1 MRNQVLA
8 CVLAA
13 LLSGCAVGPDYRRP
27 AVDVPAGW
35 RFEATEGREVANT
48 AWWEQ
53 FGDPVLNELVEI
65 ALEENK
71 DLRIATA
78 RIEEFAGRYVTTRGN
93 LFPQV
98 GAGATFARQRVS
110 QDGLSPIPS
119 VRATFDTY
127 DVFLNGSWEIDFF
140 GRLRRATEAARAD
153 LLATEEARRV
163 VVLTLVSSVAATYVD
178 LLTLDKQL
186 EITRKTAE
194 GRKKSFDIFQM
205 RFDGGVVSEVVL
217 SQSDAEYRDALSR
230 IPEIERAIVQTEN
243 ALSILLGR
251 NPGDIVRG
259 RKLDDLGI
267 PGVPEGLPSDL
278 LERRPDIRQAEQNLI
293 AANAR
298 IGEAKALYFP
308 TISLT
313 GLLGYSST
321 DLSSLFMGS
330 TKVWSLAAP
339 LTMPIFTAGRIKGQ
353 VEAAEA
359 FQQQTLYA
367 YQAAIQN
374 GFREVEDA
382 LVDRVKFQ
390 EQMQALGDQI
400 DALRTY
406 ARLSMLRFDEGYA
419 SYIEVTDAER
429 SLFNAELIRTSIQGN
444 VLNAY
449 INLYK
454 SMGGGWVETAEK
466 SVPAGSPDEGPPVAE
481 GVRKAPSAG

>member
-1 MRNQVLA
+1 MRNQVLT
-8 CVLAA
+8 CVLLA
-13 LLSGCAVGPDYRRP
+13 LLAGCAVGPDYQRP
-27 AVDVPAGW
+27 PVEVPAGW
-35 RFEATEGREVANT
+35 RFEEAQARELANT

-53 FGDPVLNELVEI
+53 FNDPVLNELVQI

-78 RIEEFAGRYVTTRGN
+78 RIEEFMGRYVTTRGE

-98 GAGATFARQRVS
+98 GAGATAARQRVS
-110 QDGLSPIPS
+110 QDGVSPIPS
-119 VRATFDTY
+119 VRATYDSY

-153 LLATEEARRV
+153 MLSTEEARRV
-163 VVLTLVSSVAATYVD
+163 VILTLVGSVAATYVD

-186 EITRKTAE
+186 ELTQKTAQ
-194 GRKKSFDIFQM
+194 GRKDSLDIFRM
-205 RFDGGVVSEVVL
+205 RFEGGVVSEVVL

-230 IPEIERAIVQTEN
+230 IPDLERAIVQTEN

-259 RKLDDLGI
+259 RNLDELGI
-267 PGVPEGLPSDL
+267 PTVPAGLPSDL
-278 LERRPDIRQAEQNLI
+278 LERRPDIRQAEQVLI

-298 IGEAKALYFP
+298 IGEAKALYYP

-321 DLSSLFMGS
+321 DLSNLFTGS
-330 TKVWSLAAP
+330 TKVWSLASP

-353 VEAAEA
+353 VKAAEA
-359 FQQQTLYA
+359 FQQQALYN

-390 EQMQALGDQI
+390 ERLQALAQQI
-400 DALRTY
+400 EALRTY
-406 ARLSMLRFDEGYA
+406 ARLAMLRYDEGYA
-419 SYIEVTDAER
+419 SYIEVLDAER
-429 SLFNAELIRTSIQGN
+429 SLFNTELIHAGVQGN
-444 VLNAY
+444 VCNSF
-449 INLYK
+449 INIYK

-466 SVPAGSPDEGPPVAE
+466 SLPAGVEGPPAGE
-481 GVRKAPSAG
+481 CFKKAP

>member
-1 MRNQVLA
+1 MRRQVLA

-13 LLSGCAVGPDYRRP
+13 MLSGCAVGPDYRRP

-35 RFEATEGREVANT
+35 RYEVTEAKEVANT
-48 AWWEQ
+48 AWWRQ

-71 DLRIATA
+71 DLLIATA
-78 RIEEFAGRYVTTRGN
+78 RIEEFMGRYVTTRDN

-98 GAGATFARQRVS
+98 SGGATAARQRVT
-110 QDGLSPIPS
+110 QDSVSPIPS
-119 VRATFDTY
+119 TRATFDTY

-153 LLATEEARRV
+153 LLSTEEARRV
-163 VVLTLVSSVAATYVD
+163 VILTLVSSVAAAYVD

-186 EITRKTAE
+186 EITEKTAQ

-217 SQSDAEYRDALSR
+217 SQSDAEYMDALSR
-230 IPEIERAIVQTEN
+230 IPQLERAIVQTEN

-259 RKLDDLGI
+259 RHLDELGI
-267 PGVPEGLPSDL
+267 PAVPEGLPSDL
-278 LERRPDIRQAEQNLI
+278 LTRRPDIRQAEQNLI

-313 GLLGYSST
+313 GLLGNSST
-321 DLSSLFMGS
+321 DLSNLFMGS
-330 TKVWSLAAP
+330 TKIWSLAAP

-353 VEAAEA
+353 VKAAEA

-382 LVDRVKFQ
+382 LVDRVKFK
-390 EQMQALGDQI
+390 EQFEILGEQV

-406 ARLSMLRFDEGYA
+406 ARLSTMRYDEGYA

-429 SLFNAELIRTSIQGN
+429 SLFNAELVRAGIQGN

-454 SMGGGWVETAEK
+454 SMGGGWVEAAENR
-466 SVPAGSPDEGPPVAE
+466 VPTGSEEPPAE
-481 GVRKAPSAG
+481 EYVKKAPSGG

>member
-1 MRNQVLA
+1 M
-8 CVLAA
+8 
-13 LLSGCAVGPDYRRP
+13 LSGCAVGPDYRRP

-35 RFEATEGREVANT
+35 RYEATEAKELANT
-48 AWWEQ
+48 AWWGQ
-53 FGDPVLNELVEI
+53 FEDPVLNELVAI

-71 DLRIATA
+71 DLLIATA
-78 RIEEFAGRYVTTRGN
+78 RIEEFMGRYVTTRGN

-98 GAGATFARQRVS
+98 SGGATAARQRVS
-110 QDGLSPIPS
+110 QDGVSSIPS
-119 VRATFDTY
+119 TRATFDTY

-153 LLATEEARRV
+153 LLSTEEARRV
-163 VVLTLVSSVAATYVD
+163 VILTLVSAVASTYVD
-178 LLTLDKQL
+178 LLTLDEQL
-186 EITRKTAE
+186 AITEKTAE
-194 GRKKSFDIFQM
+194 GRKKSLDIFQM

-217 SQSDAEYRDALSR
+217 SQSEAEYMDALSR
-230 IPEIERAIVQTEN
+230 IPEFERAIAQTEN

-259 RKLDDLGI
+259 RHLDELGI
-267 PGVPEGLPSDL
+267 PAVPEGLPSDL

-313 GLLGYSST
+313 GLLGNSST
-321 DLSSLFMGS
+321 DLSNLFMGS

-353 VEAAEA
+353 VKAAEA
-359 FQQQTLYA
+359 FQQQALYS

-382 LVDRVKFQ
+382 LVDRTKFQ
-390 EQMQALGDQI
+390 EQLQALGGQI
-400 DALRTY
+400 QALRTY
-406 ARLSMLRFDEGYA
+406 ARLSVMRYDEGYA

-429 SLFNAELIRTSIQGN
+429 SLFNAELVRAGIQGN
-444 VLNAY
+444 VLNAT

-454 SMGGGWVETAEK
+454 SMGGGWVEMAEK
-466 SVPAGSPDEGPPVAE
+466 RVPPGPEEPPAE
-481 GVRKAPSAG
+481 GCVKKAPSAG